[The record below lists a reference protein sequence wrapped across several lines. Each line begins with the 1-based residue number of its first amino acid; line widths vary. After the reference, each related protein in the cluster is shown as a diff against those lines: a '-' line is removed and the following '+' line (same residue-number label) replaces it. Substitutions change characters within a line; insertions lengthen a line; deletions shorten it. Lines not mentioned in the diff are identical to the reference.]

1 MSNQLENEIEN
12 MSKAIKTDSYP
23 MSIGELT
30 NIYLE
35 KDLIINP
42 EYQRLF
48 RWDISQQSS
57 LIESILL
64 GIPLPPIYVY
74 QTGEGKW
81 DLIDGQQ
88 RLSSIFKFMGILK
101 DEEGKKVKAE
111 ALVKTK
117 FLPALA
123 GKFWGKED
131 SEDRVDENDYL
142 TEAQRRFI
150 KRSKID
156 IVIID
161 KASDKFAQYEMF
173 QRLNTGGASLSPQE
187 IRNCVL
193 IMNNKGVYDNFKNL
207 SNNEFFKKSMPI
219 SEKDEEQQGYMEQVV
234 RYFILR
240 YSTLDIEDSANYND
254 FLTNEIINIID
265 KNIIDYHN
273 EEGIFNRVFKLLSDL
288 LEENAFKKFD
298 SERGKFLGV
307 VLVGTYEVIIPG
319 LVNNIEFYEKEENH
333 EKLKELIKSIHSD
346 ANYLEAVKRGV
357 RPVSRL
363 KKLASY
369 SQELFSYEN

>member
-1 MSNQLENEIEN
+1 MGNQLQIEIEN

-23 MSIGELT
+23 MSIGELA
-30 NIYLE
+30 NIYIE

-48 RWDISQQSS
+48 RWDINQQSS

-74 QTGEGKW
+74 QTGDGKW

-88 RLSSIFKFMGILK
+88 RLSSIFKLMGILV
-101 DEEGKKVKAE
+101 DAEGNTVKPE

-117 FLPALA
+117 FLPSLD
-123 GKFWGKED
+123 GKYWGGEVED
-131 SEDRVDENDYL
+131 ECIYF

-173 QRLNTGGASLSPQE
+173 QRLNTGGASLSYQE

-193 IMNNKGVYDNFKNL
+193 IMNNKNAYDTFKSL
-207 SNNEFFKKSMPI
+207 SVNEWFEKSMPL
-219 SEKDEEQQGYMEQVV
+219 SEKDIEEQGYMEQIV

-240 YSTLDIEDSANYND
+240 YSDLQVEDSANYND

-265 KNIIDYHN
+265 KNVIDFDK
-273 EEGIFNRVFKLLSDL
+273 ELQVFDGVFRLLFEVF
-288 LEENAFKKFD
+288 EENAFKKYD
-298 SERGKFLGV
+298 LDKNKFLGA
-307 VLVGTYEVIIPG
+307 VLVGTFEIIIPG
-319 LVNNIEFYEKEENH
+319 LADNLEFFEKSENRD
-333 EKLKELIKSIHSD
+333 KLERLIKNIHSD
-346 ANYLEAVKRGV
+346 SKYMEAIKRGV

-363 KKLASY
+363 KKLATY
-369 SQELFSYEN
+369 SRELFSNEN